1 MPPAFHY
8 SDRGQPLE
16 INMIESI
23 LLWLAETFAGAI
35 WRYFFPPKTAESE
48 ERKEANEIQK
58 PATGSYPSIVDKL

>member
-1 MPPAFHY
+1 
-8 SDRGQPLE
+8 
-16 INMIESI
+16 MIESI